1 MQRMRVY
8 LDTSVL
14 GGCFDAEF
22 RNASQQLMEAV
33 CNERILPLVS
43 EVLVR
48 ELKEAPANVQEL
60 FLRIMQ
66 YNVER
71 LDVSN
76 EAAQL
81 HEAYLQT
88 GVVAARYADDA
99 LHVALAT
106 VARADVL
113 VSWNFK
119 HLVNPIRVRAF
130 NGVNAAQGFGP
141 IVIMTPSDIVGS
153 LEQTDETA

>member
-8 LDTSVL
+8 IDTSVL

-22 RNASQQLMEAV
+22 RDASQQLVEAAYG
-33 CNERILPLVS
+33 ERILPLVS

-60 FLRIMQ
+60 LSQIMQ
-66 YNVER
+66 RDVER
-71 LDVSN
+71 LDLSD

-81 HEAYLQT
+81 HEAYLRT
-88 GVVAARYADDA
+88 GVVPARYADDA

-130 NGVNAAQGFGP
+130 NGVNTAQGFGP
-141 IVIMTPSDIVGS
+141 IVIMTPSDIVGW
-153 LEQTDETA
+153 LEQADETA